1 MGNGTECY
9 VGGNRECWVCQF
21 FGYLEWAFGLG
32 NARQKRLSLS
42 ICLQIFST
50 DSQIRANS
58 FR

>member
-32 NARQKRLSLS
+32 NARQKRL
-42 ICLQIFST
+42 
-50 DSQIRANS
+50 
-58 FR
+58 